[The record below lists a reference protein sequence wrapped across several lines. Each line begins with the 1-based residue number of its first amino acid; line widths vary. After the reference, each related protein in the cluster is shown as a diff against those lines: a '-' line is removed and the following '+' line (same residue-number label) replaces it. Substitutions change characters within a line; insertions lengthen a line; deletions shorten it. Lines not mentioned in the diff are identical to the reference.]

1 MAMNNRN
8 VRVKICGITNPEDAQ
23 AAVRAGAHALG
34 FVFHA
39 PSPRYVTPE
48 KAAAIIAALP
58 PFVAAVGVF
67 VNRPREE
74 VESIAVRSGVHAIQ
88 LHGNELPEDCIG
100 FGRPIIK
107 SFRVSRE
114 KPFPVLARYR
124 VSGVLLDSGFGGA
137 WGGTG
142 VPLDWN
148 YLVEHLN
155 TLAQTV
161 RSRLVL
167 AGGLDPENVGQAIHL
182 VQPSA
187 VDVSSGVEDEPGK
200 KNEHLI
206 KEFIHAVR
214 TAGHEKTLA

>member
-1 MAMNNRN
+1 
-8 VRVKICGITNPEDAQ
+8 
-23 AAVRAGAHALG
+23 
-34 FVFHA
+34 
-39 PSPRYVTPE
+39 
-48 KAAAIIAALP
+48 
-58 PFVAAVGVF
+58 VGVF

-74 VESIAVRSGVHAIQ
+74 VDSGAVRSGIHAIQ
-88 LHGNELPEDCIG
+88 LHGNESPEDCVG
-100 FGRPIIK
+100 FGRPVIK
-107 SFRVSRE
+107 SFRVSPE
-114 KPFPVLARYR
+114 KPFPVLEQYR

-142 VPLDWN
+142 VPIDWN
-148 YLVEHLN
+148 YVVEHLN
-155 TLAQTV
+155 AAAETV

-167 AGGLDPENVGQAIHL
+167 AGGLNPENVEQAIRL

-214 TAGHEKTLA
+214 NAGLEQGLA

>member
-1 MAMNNRN
+1 MDDSS
-8 VRVKICGITNPEDAQ
+8 VRVKICGITNHEDAL

-34 FVFHA
+34 FVFHP

-48 KAAAIIAALP
+48 KAAAIVSTLP

-74 VESIAVRSGVHAIQ
+74 VESVAVRAGIHTLQ

-100 FGRPIIK
+100 FGRPVIK

-124 VSGVLLDSGFGGA
+124 VSGVLLDSGSGNA

-142 VPLDWN
+142 VPVDWH
-148 YLVEHLN
+148 YAVEHLN
-155 TLAQTV
+155 NLAQTV

-167 AGGLDPENVGQAIHL
+167 AGGLNPENVGRAIRL

-200 KNEHLI
+200 KNESLI

-214 TAGHEKTLA
+214 NAGSEEGLA